1 MENWS
6 WLWIAGYSYGQITMY
21 AGDCDRLLEI
31 AMGGWKMVRWLE
43 IARDGFG
50 QLWMA

>member
-1 MENWS
+1 
-6 WLWIAGYSYGQITMY
+6 MY

-50 QLWMA
+50 SYGWLYIAMDGLRLL